1 MHKVSKVKAII
12 LPKNAH
18 NQYYMDQLYCCTL
31 NASLDCLIY
40 CNASYSIQQYDC
52 SIIMGAFGNIV
63 YEKKNHSLIQRLQR
77 DVMWLT
83 VNIYRRFLSVT
94 FRWCINK
101 TAGILCIII
110 QPNNFSLMLN

>member
-1 MHKVSKVKAII
+1 MHKVSKVKVII

-18 NQYYMDQLYCCTL
+18 NQYYMDQLYCCTWKNELTL

-63 YEKKNHSLIQRLQR
+63 YEKKESQFNS
-77 DVMWLT
+77 
-83 VNIYRRFLSVT
+83 
-94 FRWCINK
+94 K
-101 TAGILCIII
+101 A
-110 QPNNFSLMLN
+110 